1 MHRWWCSGEE
11 KEMAAAIQNSN
22 QCCVINAAF
31 NTQRPTAYT
40 AARGRAISMG
50 VQNATQFEVLRTS
63 SADPAS
69 MCCRRHL
76 VLLSRAQ
83 PAHTLLFLL
92 ERLHTDTGSTK
103 WLEMEPY
110 YYSMNIG
117 TCGPVR
123 DGRKAY

>member
-1 MHRWWCSGEE
+1 MLHHQC
-11 KEMAAAIQNSN
+11 AAANKKT
-22 QCCVINAAF
+22 CCTHAV
-31 NTQRPTAYT
+31 
-40 AARGRAISMG
+40 ARGRI
-50 VQNATQFEVLRTS
+50 QNATRFEALRTS